1 MLPEKPMS
9 NPEPASRGEARAQA
23 QRERILTAARSC
35 FVEHGF
41 HAASMASIAKTAGMS
56 PGLIYRYFD
65 SKNAIIL
72 AIIGQQ
78 LEDARSDIA
87 RLKPDT
93 DLVPLFR
100 QLFTEWQCRDLE
112 LLSPA
117 LLLEMT
123 AEATRDTTIAQALAS
138 ADRVTGSDLRA
149 WLKEVAGS
157 EGRAIG
163 ERELEA
169 RSFLLRCLLG
179 GLAIRA
185 IREPDLDPAVLT
197 DSLEL
202 VLPRLLQ

>member
-1 MLPEKPMS
+1 MS
-9 NPEPASRGEARAQA
+9 NPEPASKGEARAQA

-100 QLFTEWQCRDLE
+100 QLFTEWQCRDSE

>member
-1 MLPEKPMS
+1 MS
-9 NPEPASRGEARAQA
+9 NPEPASKGEARAQA

-100 QLFTEWQCRDLE
+100 QLFTEWQCRDSE

-138 ADRVTGSDLRA
+138 ADRVTGSDLRE